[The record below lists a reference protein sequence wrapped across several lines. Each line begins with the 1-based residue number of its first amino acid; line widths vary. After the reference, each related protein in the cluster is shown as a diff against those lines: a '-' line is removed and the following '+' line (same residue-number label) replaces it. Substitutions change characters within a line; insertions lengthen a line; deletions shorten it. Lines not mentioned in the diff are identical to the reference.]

1 MDKIKKYLNVSCY
14 KSVGFYFSAVTA
26 VLAVAAAIVYGVG
39 FEKET
44 LSEFYSSLTVILPVL
59 GVVAF
64 ILLEVFTKT
73 APLAPVALWGFVF
86 AGLLTYIST
95 VYMYLPGIFYNGL
108 TAEAFS
114 LLDPAFTFSTVL
126 LVLAC
131 VLGNVALWLKQ
142 TKPEKGAA
150 AEQQTTGGFHEENL

>member
-1 MDKIKKYLNVSCY
+1 MDKIKKYLNLNCY

-26 VLAVAAAIVYGVG
+26 ILAVVAAIVYGVG

-44 LSEFYSSLTVILPVL
+44 LNEFYSSLIVVLLVL

-64 ILLEVFTKT
+64 LLLEVFTKT

-108 TAEAFS
+108 TSEAFS
-114 LLDPAFTFSTVL
+114 MLDPSFTCSTIL

-131 VLGNVALWLKQ
+131 ILGNAALWLKQ
-142 TKPEKGAA
+142 TKAEKLAIT
-150 AEQQTTGGFHEENL
+150 EEEKTGGSHEENI